1 MISDI
6 KSLKRKVDSISDNIK
21 IYEAD
26 LSKHIQNL
34 KSRGIDGSMGGI
46 SAIGDYIKELK
57 EENKKLIDK
66 EQSLLGKANRILN
79 RMEE

>member
-57 EENKKLIDK
+57 EENKELIDK
-66 EQSLLGKANRILN
+66 EQSLLRKSDKILS